1 MLKYPNNLNEG
12 QTDYVSFT
20 HRAYRTN
27 GKFGDTTGG
36 DRSSPPGNG
45 QRIVLY
51 MPNSTPVANY
61 GNSWGNS
68 GNKFDGPIGILK
80 KNAYGLGAGAVGGAA
95 DARGN
100 LGDGESG
107 NAMQALRDAAKEAG
121 RDTAELLNSATA
133 NRGGLSKQLGM
144 NLVGGAL
151 NTTGNNLLA
160 LTKGQIYNPNVELLY
175 QGPQL
180 RTFSF
185 SFNFVP
191 KNSGESGVVSQII
204 KEFKKWSAPGDPG
217 EEGFLSVPHVWDIR
231 YGGKVEGKMN
241 KFKPCALTNVSVQ
254 DNAGSDL
261 HSTFEDG
268 TPTLTSITLSF
279 NEVDILTR
287 KDHEDGGERGF

>member
-20 HRAYRTN
+20 HREYKNNSKGGGVAAP
-27 GKFGDTTGG
+27 GTGE
-36 DRSSPPGNG
+36 
-45 QRIVLY
+45 RIVLY

-68 GNKFDGPIGILK
+68 GQTFDGPIGLLK
-80 KNAYGLGAGAVGGAA
+80 KKMAQGLGDSVNELGNTV
-95 DARGN
+95 GN
-100 LGDGESG
+100 LGDGVEG
-107 NAMQALRDAAKEAG
+107 NAFESIRQLAKDAG
-121 RDTAELLNSATA
+121 RSAGDMVGDMID
-133 NRGGLSKQLGM
+133 NRGGLVKQLGM
-144 NLVGGAL
+144 NAVGGMLVGS
-151 NTTGNNLLA
+151 GNNLLA
-160 LTKGQIYNPNVELLY
+160 LTQGKIYNPNVELLY

-185 SFNFVP
+185 QFNFVP
-191 KNSGESGVVSQII
+191 KNSNESSVISQII
-204 KEFKKWSAPGDPG
+204 KEFKMWSAPGDPG
-217 EEGFLSVPHVWDIR
+217 EEGYLSVPHVWDIR
-231 YGGKVEGKMN
+231 YGGKVDGKMN
-241 KFKPCALTNVSVQ
+241 KFKPCALVNVSVQ

-268 TPTLTSITLSF
+268 TPTLTSVSLSF

>member
-20 HRAYRTN
+20 HRKYRSN
-27 GKFGDTTGG
+27 SQGG
-36 DRSSPPGNG
+36 GAAAPGTG

-61 GNSWGNS
+61 GNSWNS
-68 GNKFDGPIGILK
+68 TGQNFDGPLGILK
-80 KNAYGLGAGAVGGAA
+80 KDAAFAAGKAIVGAGNTV
-95 DARGN
+95 GN

-121 RDTAELLNSATA
+121 RDTAKLLNDATS
-133 NRGGLSKQLGM
+133 NRGGLVKQVGM
-144 NLVGGAL
+144 NMVGGAL
-151 NTTGNNLLA
+151 VGSGNNLLA
-160 LTKGQIYNPNVELLY
+160 LTQGQIYNPNVELLY

-217 EEGFLSVPHVWDIR
+217 DEGFLSVPHVWDIV

-241 KFKPCALTNVSVQ
+241 KFKPCALSNVSIQ
-254 DNAGSDL
+254 DNAGSNL
-261 HSTFEDG
+261 HTTFEDG

>member
-20 HRAYRTN
+20 HRKYRAN
-27 GKFGDTTGG
+27 SEGG
-36 DRSSPPGNG
+36 GAAAPGSG
-45 QRIVLY
+45 ERIVLY
-51 MPNSTPVANY
+51 MPNSTPTANY
-61 GNSWGNS
+61 GNSWNS
-68 GNKFDGPIGILK
+68 SGQNFDGPLGIIK
-80 KNAYGLGAGAVGGAA
+80 KDAAFLAGNAINKAGDTVA
-95 DARGN
+95 N
-100 LGDGESG
+100 LGDGQAG
-107 NAMQALRDAAKEAG
+107 NAMQSLRDAAKQAG
-121 RDTAELLNSATA
+121 RDTAELLNDGIS
-133 NRGGLSKQLGM
+133 NRGGLVKQLGM
-144 NLVGGAL
+144 NMVGGAL
-151 NTTGNNLLA
+151 VGSGNNLLA
-160 LTKGQIYNPNVELLY
+160 LTQGKIYNPNLELLY

-185 SFNFVP
+185 QFNFVL
-191 KNSGESGVVSQII
+191 KNSNESSVVSQIS

-231 YGGKVEGKMN
+231 YGGKVDGKMN